1 MISVLPGKQKRRPDE
16 SGRRL
21 KAAESF
27 CSRHMPRTSTGGT
40 RPPVRHLG
48 FLQARLPGP
57 ESHRFRTAPDVWVKV
72 TSTAGCRHCAGY
84 HSTHRGITV
93 EHRRRHRPCHEV
105 TPDTGQGVVKDEEE
119 AAKWFRKAADQGYAP
134 AQYNLGGMYTKGN
147 GVANASATR
156 SRDSDN
162 VNPGWNGRSARC
174 PPHFQ
179 SNIPSALRSFPSFGD

>member
-72 TSTAGCRHCAGY
+72 TSTAGCRHCARY
-84 HSTHRGITV
+84 HSTPRGITV

-162 VNPGWNGRSARC
+162 VNPGWNGRSC
-174 PPHFQ
+174 VGCLSTMFT
-179 SNIPSALRSFPSFGD
+179 NKF